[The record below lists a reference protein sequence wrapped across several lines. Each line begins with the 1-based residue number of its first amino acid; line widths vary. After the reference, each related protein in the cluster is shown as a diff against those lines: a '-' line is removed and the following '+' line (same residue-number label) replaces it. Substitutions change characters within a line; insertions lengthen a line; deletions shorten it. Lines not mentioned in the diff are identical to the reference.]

1 MSTGLITI
9 DNAAFSAALAR
20 FVSTS
25 KKSSVELMRQQ
36 ARLLF
41 VEVANVTPPAGGKSG
56 ATLKGKA
63 AEKAGQL
70 AITRDYH
77 QLYGM
82 PGRAYGDIQSKSQR
96 AADAFWSHFKHDR
109 LHEAGQ
115 IVKSVLGKS
124 FVPFDG
130 GKAARGFL
138 GKKRRQEA
146 LFYISNPTAL
156 HEHVSTLQEHVWF
169 LASGWGKALR
179 QLGARLPYGI
189 DKHAASPG
197 FLRVTITE
205 AAIEIAMVNEV
216 RYARQIKK
224 FSEQLAFAMKVRE
237 GALTRR
243 YEAWLA
249 ALAKRGLKSS

>member
-1 MSTGLITI
+1 VSTGLITI

-20 FVSTS
+20 FVATS
-25 KKSSVELMRQQ
+25 KKSSIELMRQQ

-41 VEVANVTPPAGGKSG
+41 VEVANVTPPAGGKTG

-70 AITRDYH
+70 AIVRDYH

-82 PGRAYGDIQSKSQR
+82 PGRAYGDIQAKSQR
-96 AADAFWSHFKHDR
+96 AADAFWSHHKQGRDR
-109 LHEAGQ
+109 QAGQ

-138 GKKRRQEA
+138 GKKRRKEA
-146 LFYISNPTAL
+146 LFYISNPAAL
-156 HEHVSTLQEHVWF
+156 QEHVRTLQEHVWF
-169 LASGWGKALR
+169 LASGWGHALR

-189 DKHAASPG
+189 DKHAAAPG
-197 FLRVTITE
+197 FLRVSITE
-205 AAIEIAMVNEV
+205 QAIEIAMVNDV
-216 RYARQIKK
+216 RYARQIKQ
-224 FSEQLAFAMKVRE
+224 FQAQIAFAMKVRE